1 MATEVTGSALAA
13 WRTQAR
19 QQAEAA
25 GVEPQEVDWLLRA
38 LSPLDALTLKLGRL
52 GELPAIPLGLPLEEL
67 EQRWQQRLQQRVP
80 VQYLAGQTP
89 WRALTLQV
97 SPAVLIPRPET
108 ELIID
113 LAVAASQQFPILQQ
127 GLWADLGTGSG
138 AIALGLAQALPA
150 ATILAVDQSSAALT
164 VAQANAEA
172 AGLTD
177 RIHFHQG
184 SWFSPLGFYRGQI
197 AAMVANP
204 PYIPTGLLSTLA
216 PEVIDHEPRPALDG
230 GMDGLDSIRTLVAQA
245 PDYLQPGGLWLV
257 EMMLGQGAAVLALL
271 AANGAYRDGQ
281 MYQDLAGC
289 DRFTQ
294 AWRC

>member
-1 MATEVTGSALAA
+1 MATEVTGVALAA
-13 WRTQAR
+13 WRRQACH
-19 QQAEAA
+19 QAQVA
-25 GVEPQEVDWLLRA
+25 GVDPQEVDWLLRA

-52 GELPAIPLGLPLEEL
+52 AEVPAVPLVLPLEEL
-67 EQRWQQRLQQRVP
+67 EQRWQQRVQQRVP

-89 WRALTLQV
+89 WRDLTLQV

-113 LAVAASQQFPILQQ
+113 LAVAASQGLADLQG
-127 GLWADLGTGSG
+127 GLWADLGAGSG

-184 SWFSPLGFYRGQI
+184 SWFSPLAPYRGQI

-204 PYIPTGLLSTLA
+204 PYIPTRLLSTLA

-230 GMDGLDSIRTLVAQA
+230 GMDGLESIRTLVAQA
-245 PDYLQPGGLWLV
+245 PAYLKPGGLWLV
-257 EMMLGQGAAVLALL
+257 EMMPGQGAAILALL
-271 AANGAYRDGQ
+271 AANGAYRDSQ
-281 MYQDLAGC
+281 VHRDLAEC